1 MDRTESAMRKLLAA
15 LPSHGYDLGV
25 LADRRMQRFE
35 AISASRVLRMLP
47 YLKHRNAHGAHIY
60 LRPTGESCYSLLD
73 DLTVTTVAQLLQ
85 EGFAPAAVVETS
97 PGSFQA
103 WLRHKQPFSN
113 LLGTLTAKML
123 AQRFGADSSAADW
136 RRFGRAPGF
145 TNRKQQHRNADG
157 LYPFA
162 VLREHA
168 GSVYPAAESFRAE
181 VIAAHA
187 QAEVDA
193 RRRILC
199 FAGRPVRNRVN
210 VSLSRFR
217 GSLRYRGSP
226 AAADLAF
233 SIYAGAHGWSESEIA
248 DALRAEYL
256 SRDIDSRR
264 QNAYLR
270 RTIGKALQWIAQ

>member
-1 MDRTESAMRKLLAA
+1 MDRTESAVRKLLAA

-35 AISASRVLRMLP
+35 AVSANRVLRMLP
-47 YLKHRNAHGAHIY
+47 YLKYRNAHGAHIY

-73 DLTVTTVAQLLQ
+73 DLTVTTVTQLVQ
-85 EGFAPAAVVETS
+85 ESFAPAAIIETS
-97 PGSFQA
+97 SGSFQA
-103 WLRHKQPFSN
+103 WLRHAQPFSKEF
-113 LLGTLTAKML
+113 GTLAAKLL
-123 AQRFGADSSAADW
+123 AQRFGADTSAADW

-145 TNRKQQHRNADG
+145 TNRKPQHRLAHG
-157 LYPFA
+157 LYPYA
-162 VLREHA
+162 VLHEHA

-193 RRRILC
+193 RRRIAC
-199 FAGRPVRNRVN
+199 FGGRPVRNRAN

-217 GSLRYRGSP
+217 GSLRYCGRP

-233 SIYAGAHGWSESEIA
+233 SIYAYAHGWSEAEITH
-248 DALRAEYL
+248 ALRTEYL
-256 SRDIDSRR
+256 SSDTSPHR

-270 RTIGKALQWIAQ
+270 RTISKALQRVAA